1 VSRRRLLV
9 TSGKKSGKKEVEKEK
24 KGRMTWQAMKD
35 EIDRR

>member
-9 TSGKKSGKKEVEKEK
+9 TSGKKSVKKEVEKEK
-24 KGRMTWQAMKD
+24 KGRMTWQAMKA